1 MPYMEDCLDWP
12 LSRVLPLL
20 QQRIMEGSSYHGIP
34 TMKSPLDFWIYQEIL
49 WETRPAFIIELGN
62 LCGGSTLALAH
73 ACDALGKGKIIGI
86 HTTHAD
92 VYPGVRAHPR
102 ITLLTG
108 NACEMYPTV
117 ARIVDGNDEVMVI
130 EDNSHEYQDTLDVLR
145 TYSPLIGIGKY
156 FIVGDSICHHG
167 VDVGPKPGPY
177 EAIETFVRMN
187 PKFVVDRTRESYC
200 ITWNPK
206 GYLKR
211 AAADKLLKNR
221 WPLVWRSA
229 FRRFLPRSPRKRGT
243 PNVEKVRFQ
252 QPPEL

>member
-1 MPYMEDCLDWP
+1 MEDCLDWP

-49 WETRPAFIIELGN
+49 WETRPAFIIEIGN
-62 LCGGSTLALAH
+62 LYGGSALALAH

-86 HTTHAD
+86 DFTHAD
-92 VYPGVRAHPR
+92 VYPAVRAHPR

-108 NACEMYPTV
+108 YAREMYPTV

-130 EDNSHEYQDTLDVLR
+130 EDSLHEYQNTLDVLQ
-145 TYSPLIGIGKY
+145 TYSPLVGIGKY
-156 FIVGDSICHHG
+156 FIVEDSNCHHG
-167 VDVGPKPGPY
+167 LDVGPKPGPY
-177 EAIETFVRMN
+177 EAIETFVGMN
-187 PKFVVDRTRESYC
+187 PKFVVDRAREAYC

-211 AAADKLLKNR
+211 AADDKPLKNR
-221 WPLVWRSA
+221 WPLGSA
-229 FRRFLPRSPRKRGT
+229 LRRLLPWGPRKRGT
-243 PNVEKVRFQ
+243 PNVEKGRFSTDVL
-252 QPPEL
+252 EL

>member
-1 MPYMEDCLDWP
+1 
-12 LSRVLPLL
+12 
-20 QQRIMEGSSYHGIP
+20 
-34 TMKSPLDFWIYQEIL
+34 
-49 WETRPAFIIELGN
+49 
-62 LCGGSTLALAH
+62 
-73 ACDALGKGKIIGI
+73 
-86 HTTHAD
+86 
-92 VYPGVRAHPR
+92 
-102 ITLLTG
+102 
-108 NACEMYPTV
+108 MYPTV